1 MVAVLVDR
9 SGRVSEIMVGD
20 TDRVYLPDIGR
31 QRGGDRRFR
40 GIRLLRTNLR
50 TESGLNPDL
59 SRDDLADLNQLQLDL
74 VASIAVGPG
83 GYPGRVTWAHL
94 IPENPSGD
102 LWNTRNAINPSEL
115 EQEIEF
121 DHFIA
126 ELESEYQR
134 KSGRAI
140 STDGTPA
147 LLAYVTTPDARPED
161 VHLAEM
167 YELCR
172 TASVGIVDT
181 IVQNRTTLHP
191 KYAMGRGK
199 IEDLSQ
205 RAVQLGADLL
215 IFAQDLQPRQLRA
228 ITDETDLRV
237 IDRTQLI
244 LDIFAQ
250 HAKSSDGKLQVELAQ
265 LRYNLP
271 RLSDKN
277 TGMSRLTGGIG
288 GRGPGETKLEINRRR
303 ARDRINKLEKQIE
316 KLEQQRSLRRQK
328 RQNNAIPIVSI
339 VGYTNAGKSTLL
351 NHLTLSTVLSE
362 DKLFAT
368 LRPTSR
374 RLELGR
380 GRALVLTDTV
390 GFIHD
395 LPPDLVAAFKATLE
409 ELQDADLLLH
419 LVDMSDDEFDAR
431 IEAVD
436 RILEDLGLGQK
447 ERLLV
452 FNKQDLVEPEVARAL
467 ARRFD
472 ALTISALDKD
482 SFEALELELERR
494 VFASRQRR
502 EQDDA

>member
-1 MVAVLVDR
+1 
-9 SGRVSEIMVGD
+9 
-20 TDRVYLPDIGR
+20 
-31 QRGGDRRFR
+31 
-40 GIRLLRTNLR
+40 
-50 TESGLNPDL
+50 
-59 SRDDLADLNQLQLDL
+59 
-74 VASIAVGPG
+74 
-83 GYPGRVTWAHL
+83 
-94 IPENPSGD
+94 
-102 LWNTRNAINPSEL
+102 
-115 EQEIEF
+115 
-121 DHFIA
+121 
-126 ELESEYQR
+126 
-134 KSGRAI
+134 
-140 STDGTPA
+140 
-147 LLAYVTTPDARPED
+147 
-161 VHLAEM
+161 
-167 YELCR
+167 
-172 TASVGIVDT
+172 
-181 IVQNRTTLHP
+181 
-191 KYAMGRGK
+191 
-199 IEDLSQ
+199 
-205 RAVQLGADLL
+205 
-215 IFAQDLQPRQLRA
+215 
-228 ITDETDLRV
+228 
-237 IDRTQLI
+237 
-244 LDIFAQ
+244 
-250 HAKSSDGKLQVELAQ
+250 
-265 LRYNLP
+265 
-271 RLSDKN
+271 
-277 TGMSRLTGGIG
+277 MSRLTGGIG